1 MAEVQAKAAM
11 PMPANP
17 STVILK
23 QCLKNCFE
31 GFILFLAMVNYW
43 MLGLNAEPAVVRPRV
58 DKALAF
64 NPVLRKSP
72 V

>member
-1 MAEVQAKAAM
+1 
-11 PMPANP
+11 
-17 STVILK
+17 
-23 QCLKNCFE
+23 
-31 GFILFLAMVNYW
+31 VNYW